1 MGTEHDIEDVIFEE
15 AFSMSGSRLRIPS
28 FALATVLVLGACG
41 DSVDPG
47 PGHGT
52 LIVRADVS
60 ATAVATLV
68 AEVTA
73 PDIPTAI
80 VFNIPIVAGVAS
92 GTITIPAGSNRTVT
106 LRAYDAGGILTNSG
120 SATLNIQPGANATVA
135 ITLQPLTG
143 DQAIVVTLGSFTI
156 TVTPSSP
163 TVTIS
168 GTVQLVVAITDWN
181 GAPTTGTVSWATQ
194 NPGIA
199 TVDATGLV
207 TGAGVGST
215 KIAAT
220 FHGATGTATVAVSP

>member
-1 MGTEHDIEDVIFEE
+1 MSRTR
-15 AFSMSGSRLRIPS
+15 FSIPS
-28 FALATVLVLGACG
+28 FALAWVLVLGACS

-47 PGHGT
+47 PGQGT

-60 ATAVATLV
+60 AAAVATLV

-73 PDIPTAI
+73 PDIPTPL

-106 LRAYDAGGILTNSG
+106 LRAYDAGGILTHNG
-120 SATLNIQPGANATVA
+120 SATLNIQSGTNATVA
-135 ITLQPLTG
+135 ITLTPLTG

-163 TVTIS
+163 TVAIS
-168 GTVQLVVAITDWN
+168 GTVQLAVAITDWT

-199 TVDATGLV
+199 TVGATGLV

-220 FHGATGTATVAVSP
+220 FHGATGTATVAVTP

>member
-1 MGTEHDIEDVIFEE
+1 MIWTTLN
-15 AFSMSGSRLRIPS
+15 SRR
-28 FALATVLVLGACG
+28 FGLAAVSLLVACAG
-41 DSVDPG
+41 GSVDPDQ
-47 PGHGT
+47 GHGT

-60 ATAVATLV
+60 ASAVATLV

-73 PDIPTAI
+73 PDIPTALT
-80 VFNIPIVAGVAS
+80 FNIPITAGVAS

-106 LRAYDAGGILTNSG
+106 LRAYDAGGILTDSG
-120 SATLNIQPGANATVA
+120 SATLNIQPGPNATVA
-135 ITLQPLTG
+135 ITLTPLTG

-156 TVTPSSP
+156 SVTPSSP
-163 TVTIS
+163 TVTIRA
-168 GTVQLVVAITDWN
+168 TVQLVVAITDWN

-199 TVDATGLV
+199 TVDAAGLV

>member
-1 MGTEHDIEDVIFEE
+1 MSRSR
-15 AFSMSGSRLRIPS
+15 FSIAS
-28 FALATVLVLGACG
+28 FALGSVLVLGACG

-60 ATAVATLV
+60 AAAVATLV

-73 PDIPTAI
+73 PDIPTPL
-80 VFNIPIVAGVAS
+80 VFNIPIAAGVAS

-106 LRAYDAGGILTNSG
+106 MRAYDAGGILTHDG
-120 SATLNIQPGANATVA
+120 SATLNIQSGTNATVA
-135 ITLQPLTG
+135 ITLTPLTG

-163 TVTIS
+163 TVAIS
-168 GTVQLVVAITDWN
+168 GTVQLDVAITDWN

-199 TVDATGLV
+199 TVAATGLV

-220 FHGATGTATVAVSP
+220 FHGASGTATVGVTP

>member
-1 MGTEHDIEDVIFEE
+1 MTRTPL
-15 AFSMSGSRLRIPS
+15 SSRC
-28 FALATVLVLGACG
+28 FGLAAVSLLVACAG
-41 DSVDPG
+41 SVDPG
-47 PGHGT
+47 QGHGT

-60 ATAVATLV
+60 ASAVATLV

-73 PDIPTAI
+73 LDIPTSL

-92 GTITIPAGSNRTVT
+92 GTITVPAGSNRTVT
-106 LRAYDAGGILTNSG
+106 LRAYDAGGILTHSG
-120 SATLNIQPGANATVA
+120 SATLNIQSGTNATVA
-135 ITLQPLTG
+135 ITLTPLTG

-156 TVTPSSP
+156 IVTPSSP
-163 TVTIS
+163 TVAIS
-168 GTVQLVVAITDWN
+168 GTVQLSVTITDWN

-199 TVDATGLV
+199 TVAATGLV

-220 FHGATGTATVAVSP
+220 FHGATGTATVAVTP

>member
-1 MGTEHDIEDVIFEE
+1 VDVALEE
-15 AFSMSGSRLRIPS
+15 AFSMSRTRFRIPS
-28 FALATVLVLGACG
+28 FALASVLVLAACG
-41 DSVDPG
+41 DSVDPS
-47 PGHGT
+47 PGQGT

-60 ATAVATLV
+60 AAAVATLV

-73 PDIPTAI
+73 PDIPTAL
-80 VFNIPIVAGVAS
+80 VFNIPIVAGVAA
-92 GTITIPAGSNRTVT
+92 GTITIPAGSSRTVT
-106 LRAYDAGGILTNSG
+106 LRAYDAGGILTHNG
-120 SATLNIQPGANATVA
+120 AATLNIQSGTNATVA
-135 ITLQPLTG
+135 ITLTPLTG

-163 TVTIS
+163 TVAIS
-168 GTVQLVVAITDWN
+168 GTVQLGVAIADWN

-220 FHGATGTATVAVSP
+220 FHGATGTATVGVIP

>member
-1 MGTEHDIEDVIFEE
+1 MGTERDIVDVALEE
-15 AFSMSGSRLRIPS
+15 AFSMSRTEFRIPS
-28 FALATVLVLGACG
+28 FALAWVLVLGACG

-60 ATAVATLV
+60 AAAVATLV

-73 PDIPTAI
+73 PDIPTAL

-92 GTITIPAGSNRTVT
+92 GTIPIPAGSNRTVS
-106 LRAYDAGGILTNSG
+106 LPAYDAGGILTHNG
-120 SATLNIQPGANATVA
+120 SATLNIQSGTNATVA
-135 ITLQPLTG
+135 ITLTPLTG

-163 TVTIS
+163 TVAIR
-168 GTVQLVVAITDWN
+168 GTVQLVVAIIDWN

-194 NPGIA
+194 NPGVA
-199 TVDATGLV
+199 TVDASGLV

-220 FHGATGTATVAVSP
+220 FHGATGIATVAVTP

>member
-1 MGTEHDIEDVIFEE
+1 MSRSR
-15 AFSMSGSRLRIPS
+15 FSIAS
-28 FALATVLVLGACG
+28 FALGSVLVLGACG

-60 ATAVATLV
+60 AAAVATLV

-73 PDIPTAI
+73 PDIPTPL
-80 VFNIPIVAGVAS
+80 VFNIPIAAGVAS

-106 LRAYDAGGILTNSG
+106 MRAYDAGGILTHDG
-120 SATLNIQPGANATVA
+120 SATLNIQSGTNATVA
-135 ITLQPLTG
+135 ITLTPLTG

-163 TVTIS
+163 TVAIS
-168 GTVQLVVAITDWN
+168 GTVQLDVAITDWN

-199 TVDATGLV
+199 TVAATGLV

-220 FHGATGTATVAVSP
+220 FHGATGTATVGVTP

>member
-1 MGTEHDIEDVIFEE
+1 MGTERDIVDVALEE
-15 AFSMSGSRLRIPS
+15 AFSMSRSRFSIAS
-28 FALATVLVLGACG
+28 FALASVLVLGACG

-60 ATAVATLV
+60 AAAVATLV

-73 PDIPTAI
+73 PDIPTAL
-80 VFNIPIVAGVAS
+80 VFNIPIAGGVAS

-106 LRAYDAGGILTNSG
+106 LRAYDAGGILTHNG
-120 SATLNIQPGANATVA
+120 SATLNIQSGTNATVA
-135 ITLQPLTG
+135 ITLTPLTG

-163 TVTIS
+163 TVAIS
-168 GTVQLVVAITDWN
+168 GTVQLVVAIIDWN

-194 NPGIA
+194 NRSEERR
-199 TVDATGLV
+199 
-207 TGAGVGST
+207 VG
-215 KIAAT
+215 KEC
-220 FHGATGTATVAVSP
+220 